1 MEKARRHAKR
11 PWLEPCKHEQWISK
25 IVQTWISFTIDTV
38 PLALRAYLHSPS
50 SASRSM
56 ACASVVCLSAGFS
69 ASLGGELPNSITTE
83 QQASSQAAIQ
93 LIASLLNAIDRPLIV
108 SDRHG
113 RLLFTNLHAQD
124 SLNAQGLGAKSE
136 LNLFRDVVRTDCAEI
151 LCRLEGGEQEINL
164 PLEFADGKSRARIRW
179 LPEPDWLV
187 VYIEPSPREAP
198 ADEVEMRQ
206 TVQDL
211 MQEREITYRNLL
223 AAYLRLQEVN
233 RQKTVFL
240 ASAAH
245 ELKTPLAVM
254 KGYYDL
260 LLSGSLGKISEHQR
274 EILQESKESCDRLVR
289 LVSMF
294 LNYSALESG
303 KLVLQLREND
313 LRDCIKDLA
322 CRWQDAVQRAKVRLD
337 VQVHPDLPLFKFDYQ
352 KVQQCMANLVDNALK
367 HTPANGCVTLLA
379 QPHFWDRRLSELA
392 PAKDRRRHSGQRPN
406 SVLISVSDTGSGI
419 AAEFHQEIFEE
430 FVRVDP
436 SSSGMGL
443 GLAITK
449 RLIQAHRGK
458 VWVDSEMGR
467 GSSFSF
473 LLPTNAD

>member
-1 MEKARRHAKR
+1 MPRN
-11 PWLEPCKHEQWISK
+11 L
-25 IVQTWISFTIDTV
+25 
-38 PLALRAYLHSPS
+38 
-50 SASRSM
+50 
-56 ACASVVCLSAGFS
+56 
-69 ASLGGELPNSITTE
+69 TE
-83 QQASSQAAIQ
+83 DQAANGQTIFQ
-93 LIASLLNAIDRPLIV
+93 WIASLLDALDRPLIV
-108 SDRHG
+108 AERSG
-113 RLLFTNLHAQD
+113 RILFSNLHAQD
-124 SLNAQGLGAKSE
+124 ALHTHRLGAKTDP
-136 LNLFRDVVRTDCAEI
+136 NVFRDI
-151 LCRLEGGEQEINL
+151 LRADRPSILSQLEAGEQELNF
-164 PLEFADGKSRARIRW
+164 PLENSEGKSRARLRW

-187 VYIEPSPREAP
+187 LHVEPCAPEAP
-198 ADEVEMRQ
+198 ADEAEMRQ

-260 LLSGSLGKISEHQR
+260 LLSNSLGKLSGRQR
-274 EILQESKESCDRLVR
+274 EMLQESKESCDRLVR

-303 KLVLQLREND
+303 KLVLQLRDND
-313 LRDCIKDLA
+313 LRDCINDVA
-322 CRWQDAVQRAKVRLD
+322 CRWRDAFKRSHVKLD
-337 VQVHPDLPLFKFDYQ
+337 VRISDTLEAFKFDYQ
-352 KVQQCMANLVDNALK
+352 KVQQCIGNLIDNALK
-367 HTPANGCVTLLA
+367 HTPADGRVALSA
-379 QPHFWDRRLSELA
+379 EPHFWERRVSEAPPREERRLL
-392 PAKDRRRHSGQRPN
+392 RGLRPN
-406 SVLISVSDTGSGI
+406 SVLVSVKDTGSGI

-467 GSSFSF
+467 GSCFSF
-473 LLPTNAD
+473 LLPISAE

>member
-1 MEKARRHAKR
+1 
-11 PWLEPCKHEQWISK
+11 
-25 IVQTWISFTIDTV
+25 
-38 PLALRAYLHSPS
+38 
-50 SASRSM
+50 
-56 ACASVVCLSAGFS
+56 
-69 ASLGGELPNSITTE
+69 LPETLTAAHQEGN
-83 QQASSQAAIQ
+83 QAAFQ
-93 LIASLLNAIDRPLIV
+93 LLASLLDALDRPLVV
-108 SDRHG
+108 SRRDG
-113 RLLFTNLHAQD
+113 RVLFSNLHAQD
-124 SLNAQGLGAKSE
+124 ALGSVLNAKPE
-136 LNLFRDVVRTDCAEI
+136 TNLFRDLLRCDKQRV
-151 LCRLEGGEQEINL
+151 LSQLESGEQEIRM
-164 PLEFADGKSRARIRW
+164 PLECADGRGRARVRW

-187 VYIEPSPREAP
+187 VYVDSAVAEPSSGEA
-198 ADEVEMRQ
+198 EMRQ
-206 TVQDL
+206 TVQEL

-260 LLSGSLGKISEHQR
+260 LLSGSLGKLSDRQQ
-274 EILQESKESCDRLVR
+274 EILKESKESCDRLVR

-313 LRDCIKDLA
+313 LRDCINDLT
-322 CRWQDAVQRAKVRLD
+322 CRWQDAFQRANVRLELKLD
-337 VQVHPDLPLFKFDYQ
+337 PGLPLFRFDYQ
-352 KVQQCMANLVDNALK
+352 KVQQCVANLVDNALK
-367 HTPANGCVTLLA
+367 HTPPGGSVTLLA
-379 QPHFWDRRLSELA
+379 EPHFWERRVSEAA
-392 PAKDRRRHSGQRPN
+392 PPEERRRDRGIRPN
-406 SVLISVSDTGSGI
+406 SVLVAVSDTGGGI

-458 VWVDSEMGR
+458 VWVDSELGR

-473 LLPTNAD
+473 LLPINVE

>member
-1 MEKARRHAKR
+1 LQKGIIA
-11 PWLEPCKHEQWISK
+11 
-25 IVQTWISFTIDTV
+25 D
-38 PLALRAYLHSPS
+38 
-50 SASRSM
+50 
-56 ACASVVCLSAGFS
+56 
-69 ASLGGELPNSITTE
+69 
-83 QQASSQAAIQ
+83 QQASSQAVFH
-93 LIASLLNAIDRPLIV
+93 LVGSLLDAVDRPMMV
-108 SDRHG
+108 SDRVG
-113 RLLFTNLHAQD
+113 RILFQNLHAHDKLNVQ
-124 SLNAQGLGAKSE
+124 SLNAKQD
-136 LNLFRDVVRTDCAEI
+136 LNLFTDI
-151 LCRLEGGEQEINL
+151 LHCDGKVILNQLENGEQEVNL
-164 PLEFADGKSRARIRW
+164 PLKNLEGKSRARVRW

-187 VYIEPSPREAP
+187 VYVESVPAETP
-198 ADEVEMRQ
+198 ADEAQMRQ
-206 TVQDL
+206 TVQEL

-254 KGYYDL
+254 KGYHDL
-260 LLSGSLGKISEHQR
+260 LITGSLGKLSERQR

-313 LRDCIKDLA
+313 LRDCIADLT
-322 CRWQDAVQRAKVRLD
+322 CRWQDAFQRAKVHLD
-337 VQVHPDLPLFKFDYQ
+337 VKIHPDLPQFKFDYQ
-352 KVQQCMANLVDNALK
+352 KVQQCMANLLDNALK
-367 HTPANGCVTLLA
+367 HTPAGGGITLHA
-379 QPHFWDRRLSELA
+379 QPHFWERRISEA
-392 PAKDRRRHSGQRPN
+392 SPSEERRRDLGLRAN
-406 SVLISVSDTGSGI
+406 AVLVSVKDTGSGI

-458 VWVDSEMGR
+458 VWVDSEVGH

-473 LLPTNAD
+473 LLPINVE

>member
-1 MEKARRHAKR
+1 MSRSATV
-11 PWLEPCKHEQWISK
+11 EQ
-25 IVQTWISFTIDTV
+25 
-38 PLALRAYLHSPS
+38 
-50 SASRSM
+50 SAS
-56 ACASVVCLSAGFS
+56 G
-69 ASLGGELPNSITTE
+69 
-83 QQASSQAAIQ
+83 QAAFQ
-93 LIASLLNAIDRPLIV
+93 LVASLLDAVDRPLLV
-108 SDRHG
+108 SDRGG
-113 RLLFTNLHAQD
+113 RPLFTNLHAQD
-124 SLNAQGLGAKSE
+124 LLKTRGITALE
-136 LNLFRDVVRTDCAEI
+136 FNLFTDLLNTDGAGI
-151 LCRLEGGEQEINL
+151 LGQLEGGEQEVNL
-164 PLEFADGKSRARIRW
+164 LVESPAGRSRARVRW
-179 LPEPDWLV
+179 LPEPDWFV
-187 VYIEPSPREAP
+187 IYIEPSPAEAP
-198 ADEVEMRQ
+198 SEEVDMRQ

-260 LLSGSLGKISEHQR
+260 LLSGSLGKLAERQR

-303 KLVLQLREND
+303 KLILQLREND
-313 LRDCIKDLA
+313 LRDCVNDLT
-322 CRWQDAVQRAKVRLD
+322 CRWQEAFQRASVKLEVKI
-337 VQVHPDLPLFKFDYQ
+337 HPDLPLFKFDYQ
-352 KVQQCMANLVDNALK
+352 KVQQCMANLLDNALK
-367 HTPANGCVTLLA
+367 HTPAGGVVTLRA
-379 QPHFWDRRLSELA
+379 QPHFWERRTSQLN
-392 PAKDRRRHSGQRPN
+392 PAEERRRESRPFTN
-406 SVLISVSDTGSGI
+406 SILISVADTGSGI

-458 VWVDSEMGR
+458 VWVDSELGR

-473 LLPTNAD
+473 LLPKDAQ

>member
-1 MEKARRHAKR
+1 M
-11 PWLEPCKHEQWISK
+11 PK
-25 IVQTWISFTIDTV
+25 IAT
-38 PLALRAYLHSPS
+38 A
-50 SASRSM
+50 
-56 ACASVVCLSAGFS
+56 
-69 ASLGGELPNSITTE
+69 E
-83 QQASSQAAIQ
+83 QQANNQQVLQ
-93 LIASLLNAIDRPLIV
+93 LVSSLLDAFDRPLVV
-108 SDRHG
+108 SDRSG
-113 RLLFTNLHAQD
+113 RILFTNFHAQER
-124 SLNAQGLGAKSE
+124 LNAKGLSAKPD
-136 LNLFRDVVRTDCAEI
+136 LNLFVDILRTDRQEI
-151 LCRLEGGEQEINL
+151 LKPLEAGEQELNM
-164 PLEFADGKSRARIRW
+164 PVDCANEVQRARIRW

-187 VYIEPSPREAP
+187 TYLEPTPAEAP
-198 ADEVEMRQ
+198 ADEAEMRQ
-206 TVQDL
+206 TVQEL

-260 LLSGSLGKISEHQR
+260 LLSGSLGKLSDRQR
-274 EILQESKESCDRLVR
+274 EILRESKESCDRLVR

-303 KLVLQLREND
+303 KLVLQLRQND
-313 LRDCIKDLA
+313 LRDCINDLA
-322 CRWQDAVQRAKVRLD
+322 GRWKDAFQRAEVHLD
-337 VQVHPDLPLFKFDYQ
+337 IDIHSNLPLFRFDYQ
-352 KVQQCMANLVDNALK
+352 KVQQCIVNLIDNALK
-367 HTPANGCVTLLA
+367 HTPAGGHVTLRA
-379 QPHFWDRRLSELA
+379 RPHFWERRLAEASPLEE
-392 PAKDRRRHSGQRPN
+392 RRRGNGQPPN
-406 SVLISVSDTGSGI
+406 SILITVTDTGTGI

-473 LLPTNAD
+473 LLPIYVE

>member
-1 MEKARRHAKR
+1 MSKGLTA
-11 PWLEPCKHEQWISK
+11 EQH
-25 IVQTWISFTIDTV
+25 VAGQV
-38 PLALRAYLHSPS
+38 ALPA
-50 SASRSM
+50 
-56 ACASVVCLSAGFS
+56 V
-69 ASLGGELPNSITTE
+69 
-83 QQASSQAAIQ
+83 
-93 LIASLLNAIDRPLIV
+93 ASLLDALDRPLLV
-108 SDRHG
+108 SDRGG
-113 RLLFTNLHAQD
+113 RILFTNLHAQD
-124 SLNAQGLGAKSE
+124 HLASFRQPDRQN
-136 LNLFRDVVRTDCAEI
+136 LNLFADILQSERKEI
-151 LCRLEGGEQEINL
+151 LAQLEAGEQEVNVL
-164 PLEFADGKSRARIRW
+164 LDGPQEGGRARIRW

-187 VYIEPSPREAP
+187 VYLEPAPPDAP
-198 ADEVEMRQ
+198 ADEAQMRQ
-206 TVQDL
+206 TVQEL
-211 MQEREITYRNLL
+211 LQEREITYRNLL

-260 LLSGSLGKISEHQR
+260 LLSGSLGKVSDRQKD
-274 EILQESKESCDRLVR
+274 ILQESKESCDRLVR

-303 KLVLQLREND
+303 KLVLQLRAND
-313 LRDCIKDLA
+313 LRDCINDVG
-322 CRWQDAVQRAKVRLD
+322 CRWQDAFQRAKVRLD
-337 VQVHPDLPLFKFDYQ
+337 IKLSADLPVFKFDYQ
-352 KVQQCMANLVDNALK
+352 KVQQCVANLVDNALK
-367 HTPANGCVTLLA
+367 HTPGTGCVTVIA
-379 QPHFWDRRLSELA
+379 QPHFWERRVSEAA
-392 PAKDRRRHSGQRPN
+392 PNQERRRGGGETPN
-406 SVLISVSDTGSGI
+406 SVLVSVSDTGSGI

-458 VWVDSEMGR
+458 VWVDSEIGR

-473 LLPTNAD
+473 LLPINLE